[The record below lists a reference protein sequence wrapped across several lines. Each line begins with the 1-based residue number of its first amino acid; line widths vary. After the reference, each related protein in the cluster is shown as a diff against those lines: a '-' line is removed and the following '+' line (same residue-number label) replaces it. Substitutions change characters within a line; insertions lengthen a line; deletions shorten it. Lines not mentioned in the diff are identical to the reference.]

1 MSKNKEISIIGG
13 GMLGMSLALNLTHKG
28 YHVSI
33 FEASE
38 KVGGLAEPW
47 SFNGITW
54 DKFYHVILMS
64 DLNTRNLLKELG
76 INDRLNWKETKT
88 GFYTNGKL
96 YSMSN
101 TFEFLKFPPLGL
113 IDKFRLGLTI
123 FMASRIKNW
132 KKLENQY
139 VADWLK
145 KWSGKRTFEK
155 MWLPLLRAKLGEL
168 YKDTSAAFIWATIQ
182 RMYAA
187 RRSGLKKEMFGYVD
201 GGYKT
206 VIESLSTHLKE
217 QGVKIHTSHRLKDVT
232 NLSNKHRLIFDNGK
246 EYDTDKAVFT
256 LPSTIIP
263 KLWSG
268 MPQKEK
274 NKHESIRY
282 LGVSCTSMLLK
293 KDISPYYVTNITDDE
308 VPFTGVIEMSALVDK
323 KHFNGNALI
332 YLPKYVGPGDI
343 IFKKSNESI
352 HEEFRAKIL
361 SMYPHIKEDDILAME
376 TAKAPMVF
384 ALNTLNYSKK
394 LPEVKSEVEGIY
406 YANSA
411 MITNGTL
418 NVNETIGI
426 ANKIANEYF

>member
-1 MSKNKEISIIGG
+1 MSNNKEISIIGG
-13 GMLGMSLALNLTHKG
+13 GMLGMSMALNLQRKG
-28 YHVSI
+28 YNVNI
-33 FEASE
+33 FEAAE
-38 KVGGLAEPW
+38 KPGGLAEPW
-47 SFNGITW
+47 SFNGIIW

-76 INDRLNWKETKT
+76 IDDRLNWKETKT

-101 TFEFLKFPPLGL
+101 TLEFLKFPPLSMF
-113 IDKFRLGLTI
+113 DKFRLGLTI
-123 FMASRIKNW
+123 FIASKIKNW
-132 KKLENQY
+132 EKLENQY
-139 VADWLK
+139 VEDWLK
-145 KWSGKRTFEK
+145 KWSGKKTFEK
-155 MWLPLLRAKLGEL
+155 IWLPLLRAKLGEL

-187 RRSGLKKEMFGYVD
+187 RRSGLKKEMFGYVE

-206 VIESLSTHLKE
+206 IIESLSNHLKE
-217 QGVKIHTSHRLKDVT
+217 VGVKIHTSHRMKDLV
-232 NLSNKHRLIFDNGK
+232 NSKDKHRLIFENGK
-246 EYDTDKAVFT
+246 EYNTDKVVFT

-263 KLWSG
+263 KLWTG
-268 MPQKEK
+268 IPQEERE
-274 NKHESIRY
+274 KHESISY
-282 LGVSCTSMLLK
+282 LGVSCTSMLLR
-293 KDISPYYVTNITDDE
+293 KDISPYYVTNITDDD
-308 VPFTGVIEMSALVDK
+308 VPFTGIIEMSALVDK
-323 KHFNGNALI
+323 KHFNGNALV
-332 YLPKYVGPGDI
+332 YLPKYVAPGDE
-343 IFKKSNESI
+343 IFSKTDETI
-352 HEEFRAKIL
+352 HEEFKTKIL
-361 SMYPHIKEDDILAME
+361 SMYPHIKEDDILAMK

-426 ANKIANEYF
+426 ANQVANDYF

>member
-1 MSKNKEISIIGG
+1 
-13 GMLGMSLALNLTHKG
+13 MLGMSLALNLKHKG
-28 YHVSI
+28 YQVKI
-33 FEASE
+33 FEAAE
-38 KVGGLAEPW
+38 KPGGLAEPW
-47 SFNGITW
+47 NLNGITW

-76 INDRLNWKETKT
+76 IDERLNWKETKT

-101 TFEFLKFPPLGL
+101 TLEFLKFPPLSL
-113 IDKFRLGLTI
+113 FDKFRLGLTI
-123 FMASRIKNW
+123 FIASKIKNW

-139 VADWLK
+139 VEDWLK
-145 KWSGKRTFEK
+145 KWSGRKTFEK
-155 MWLPLLRAKLGEL
+155 IWLPLLRAKLGEL

-187 RRSGLKKEMFGYVD
+187 RRSGLKKEMFGYVE

-206 VIESLSTHLKE
+206 IIESLSNHLKE
-217 QGVKIHTSHRLKDVT
+217 EGVKIHTSHRLKDMIKSSDT
-232 NLSNKHRLIFDNGK
+232 HRLVFDNGK
-246 EYDTDKAVFT
+246 EYDTDKVIFT

-268 MPQKEK
+268 IPQVEREQ
-274 NKHESIRY
+274 HESIRY
-282 LGVSCTSMLLK
+282 LGVSCTSMLLRK
-293 KDISPYYVTNITDDE
+293 NISPYYVTNITDDD

-323 KHFNGNALI
+323 KHFNGNALV
-332 YLPKYVGPGDI
+332 YLPKYVAPGDE
-343 IFKKSNESI
+343 IFSETDESI
-352 HEEFRAKIL
+352 HEEFKDKIL
-361 SMYPHIKEDDILAME
+361 EMYPHIKEDDILAMK

-394 LPEVKSEVEGIY
+394 LPKVKSEVEGIY

-426 ANKIANEYF
+426 ANQVANDYF

>member
-1 MSKNKEISIIGG
+1 MPDKKEISIIGG
-13 GMLGMSLALNLTHKG
+13 GMLGMSLALNLKHKG
-28 YHVSI
+28 YQVKI
-33 FEASE
+33 FEAAE
-38 KVGGLAEPW
+38 KPGGLAEPW
-47 SFNGITW
+47 NLNGITW

-76 INDRLNWKETKT
+76 IDERLNWKETKT

-101 TFEFLKFPPLGL
+101 TLEFLKFPPLSL
-113 IDKFRLGLTI
+113 FDKFRLGLTI
-123 FMASRIKNW
+123 FIASKIKNW
-132 KKLENQY
+132 EKLENQY
-139 VADWLK
+139 VEDLLK
-145 KWSGKRTFEK
+145 KWSGKKTFEK
-155 MWLPLLRAKLGEL
+155 IWLPLLRAKLGEL

-187 RRSGLKKEMFGYVD
+187 RRSGLKKEMFGYVE

-206 VIESLSTHLKE
+206 IIESLSNHLKE
-217 QGVKIHTSHRLKDVT
+217 EGVKIHTSHRLKDMIKSSDT
-232 NLSNKHRLIFDNGK
+232 HRLVFDNGK
-246 EYDTDKAVFT
+246 EYDTDKVVFT

-268 MPQKEK
+268 IPQVEREQ
-274 NKHESIRY
+274 HESIRY
-282 LGVSCTSMLLK
+282 LGVSCTSMLLRK
-293 KDISPYYVTNITDDE
+293 NISPYYVTNITDGD

-323 KHFNGNALI
+323 KHFNGNALV
-332 YLPKYVGPGDI
+332 YLPKYVAPGDE
-343 IFKKSNESI
+343 IFSKTDESI
-352 HEEFRAKIL
+352 HEEFKDKIL
-361 SMYPHIKEDDILAME
+361 EMYPHIKENDILAMK

-394 LPEVKSEVEGIY
+394 LPKVKSEVEGIY

-426 ANKIANEYF
+426 ANQVANDYF